1 MQSESISMEISCR
14 LPNEL
19 IAAKL
24 MHSIVHRFPIATV
37 LIILKVA
44 CGMLES
50 KVGITNKKFSN
61 L

>member
-24 MHSIVHRFPIATV
+24 MHSIVHRFAIATV

-50 KVGITNKKFSN
+50 KE
-61 L
+61 